1 MLSRFGVLGWPH
13 STYSGSSRTSAVG
26 HVEVPFISCA
36 RAWSSELGASAIPQV
51 LAHGLVMTLAS
62 RYGRTP
68 AQILFRYLTQADV
81 VPLTGMTSAAHMRE
95 DLAIFDFEL
104 AETEPC
110 SARAVPRSWRGSRPM
125 S

>member
-1 MLSRFGVLGWPH
+1 
-13 STYSGSSRTSAVG
+13 
-26 HVEVPFISCA
+26 
-36 RAWSSELGASAIPQV
+36 
-51 LAHGLVMTLAS
+51 MTLAS

-104 AETEPC
+104 AETERLQCACC
-110 SARAVPRSWRGSRPM
+110 SEIPARPARDLLILGGLPGAAIGGKT
-125 S
+125 